1 MSMVDKD
8 VKDLLRL
15 LLEKLDSAEVEAP
28 RKSTEYSTG
37 YGLRIG
43 KNYLFRTITMI
54 YTGCLVHI
62 ADDCYV
68 LLKAAWIPET
78 NRWSDSV
85 RTGQFKEVEPY
96 PPEEPVFLFKG
107 AVLDIVSI
115 PVLPLEV
122 K

>member
-1 MSMVDKD
+1 MSKIDKD
-8 VKDLLRL
+8 VKDAFLRF
-15 LLEKLDSAEVEAP
+15 LETLDSTEEAEAVLK
-28 RKSTEYSTG
+28 KSVAYELKT
-37 YGLRIG
+37 G

-54 YTGCLVHI
+54 YTGRLHQI
-62 ADDCYV
+62 EGDHYV
-68 LLKAAWIPET
+68 LLNAAWIPET
-78 NRWSDSV
+78 NRWSESV

-107 AVLDIVSI
+107 AILDIVAI